1 MARIERKPAQK
12 QRISSLEN
20 TGALFTAVLSFPRGG
35 SHGTVSAEIIFGV
48 QAISPTYADA
58 LNFPPPPPKPA
69 TTTTARLLPP
79 SLRARASQHPSPALS
94 APPLRSPPLPARQPV
109 SLSGRLPACQ
119 PTIQPASQHAR
130 RQACQPLSPTPAVIV
145 SMSFLERALSLTLC
159 RPLSLSLALAL
170 SLLLFSFAH
179 SLSLSLDHPPAIS
192 FSLSLAFLC
201 VWWLFCWARQGG
213 GGRRQ
218 LLFPLT
224 LSLSLSRN
232 PATHHFVQPGPHP
245 SNHMCLAA

>member
-1 MARIERKPAQK
+1 VARIERKPAQK
-12 QRISSLEN
+12 QLISSLEN

-58 LNFPPPPPKPA
+58 LNFLAPPPKPA

-79 SLRARASQHPSPALS
+79 SLRARASQHPLPRAFCPAAPFTSS
-94 APPLRSPPLPARQPV
+94 ASPPA

-159 RPLSLSLALAL
+159 RPLSLSLSL
-170 SLLLFSFAH
+170 SLSCCSLSLTLSLSPLTTRPPSPSLFHLPFSVCGGCSVGHARGGGAPPTSVSSH
-179 SLSLSLDHPPAIS
+179 SLSLSVSQPSHPP
-192 FSLSLAFLC
+192 LC
-201 VWWLFCWARQGG
+201 SARPPPQ
-213 GGRRQ
+213 
-218 LLFPLT
+218 
-224 LSLSLSRN
+224 
-232 PATHHFVQPGPHP
+232 
-245 SNHMCLAA
+245 